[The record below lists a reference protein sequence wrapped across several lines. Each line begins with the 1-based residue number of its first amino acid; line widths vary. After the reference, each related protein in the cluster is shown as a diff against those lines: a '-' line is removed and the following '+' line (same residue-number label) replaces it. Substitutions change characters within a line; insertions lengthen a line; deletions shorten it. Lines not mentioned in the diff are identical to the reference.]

1 MAAFRLG
8 KSEDTIYS
16 WLRMGRLRGWQI
28 GGRRCAVLVSEE
40 SIEQALLGAGEI
52 HSKSRAAHPS

>member
-8 KSEDTIYS
+8 KSADTIHS
-16 WLRMGRLRGWQI
+16 WLRMGRLRGWQL

-40 SIEQALLGAGEI
+40 SFEQLLLNQTVGKI
-52 HSKSRAAHPS
+52 K